1 MKVSICIPA
10 YENAEG
16 IKRLLDSVRVQR
28 YTDYEVIIT
37 DDSKGN
43 SVKDL
48 VNEYG
53 KSYDELSNKLVY
65 SHNEERLGASDN
77 WNRSIEL
84 AHGEYIK
91 IMHHD
96 DWFSDENSLGEFV
109 KMLDDNPKA
118 VIAFSGTNQV
128 NIDSNESYS
137 RAIFDGDLAELK
149 KDYRYLY
156 IAQVIGAPSATIFR
170 KTDIK
175 FNGEL
180 TWLMDAEFY
189 MNVFKNASIPE
200 GYSGELFE
208 CSVKPLISIGISNTQ
223 LTESVRDDADINLF
237 EYDYIMKEFS
247 LQDEERFVEK
257 FREIEASSNKKN
269 RILSPLRLI
278 KEKLKKFDLKYIGKL
293 SFYIGLTIELLVL
306 ILEKSSY
313 INPVESWMFRIS
325 FVFFVIKCICTKYT
339 PRDWTFIAILGIVS
353 IISYRINTKDEL
365 VRIAVFVVAMKDMD
379 LKRTLKYVFWVS
391 SIGMAVLMLLSL
403 LGVMGTIV
411 DPGDGYGFKAGST
424 RLCLGLGSANTLSIM
439 IWVLMTLGIYLY
451 HENMKIWH
459 YVVLVALSV
468 IMYITTLTRTSLL
481 LAVGTIILAMLFSNI
496 KALRESKICYGL
508 GMLSILGCAAFSVW
522 AATVSTWHEYMTP
535 LQNRIDDFLTGRI
548 ESLYAYLDGGGRIE
562 NWLLFS
568 DSKFENYFDMGYVRM
583 FYWYG
588 IIPASIM
595 IILMLYM
602 VYESYKRTDYMGF
615 VMILVFSVFTLIEA
629 HFVSVYIARNYLL
642 FLAGTYVFTARSTSL
657 RTESSK

>member
-137 RAIFDGDLAELK
+137 RAISDGDLAELK

-189 MNVFKNASIPE
+189 MNVFKNASVPD
-200 GYSGELFE
+200 GYSEELFE
-208 CSVKPLISIGISNTQ
+208 CSVKPLVSIGISNTQ
-223 LTESVRDDADINLF
+223 LTESVRDDAAVNLF

-247 LQDEERFVEK
+247 LQDEERFMEK
-257 FREIEASSNKKN
+257 FREIEASSNEKN

-313 INPVESWMFRIS
+313 INPIESWMFRIS

-391 SIGMAVLMLLSL
+391 SIGMATLMLLSL
-403 LGVMGTIV
+403 LGVLGTIV

-439 IWVLMTLGIYLY
+439 VWALMSLGIYLY
-451 HENMKIWH
+451 YEKMKWWH
-459 YVVLVALSV
+459 YALLLVLSGVVYVA
-468 IMYITTLTRTSLL
+468 TLTRTSLVTMVL
-481 LAVGTIILAMLFSNI
+481 TIVVAFVMSSFKTLQRSKVLYTLGGVMIGAFVG
-496 KALRESKICYGL
+496 
-508 GMLSILGCAAFSVW
+508 FSVW
-522 AATVSTWHEYMTP
+522 SAKVSDWHEYMTP
-535 LQNRIDDFLTGRI
+535 LQNKINNLLTGRV
-548 ESLYAYLDGGGRIE
+548 ECLCMFNDNGGRIE

-588 IIPASIM
+588 IIPTALM
-595 IILMLYM
+595 LIILLYM
-602 VYESYKRTDYMGF
+602 IYESYKGNDYMGL

-642 FLAGTYVFTARSTSL
+642 FLAGTYIFTVRPTSL